1 MAAQINPLPH
11 VVNDD
16 GIIIN
21 PFVQLTPEQ
30 MKALEKFERSKQ
42 KRTERGKKAT
52 EADILATLEEA
63 LF

>member
-1 MAAQINPLPH
+1 MAALTNPLPD

-30 MKALEKFERSKQ
+30 MKELEKFQRKKGTNSSK
-42 KRTERGKKAT
+42 KTTED
-52 EADILATLEEA
+52 DILATFEEA

>member
-1 MAAQINPLPH
+1 MAALTNPLPD

-21 PFVQLTPEQ
+21 PFVQLTPKQ
-30 MKALEKFERSKQ
+30 MKALEKFQRKKGTNSSK
-42 KRTERGKKAT
+42 KTTED
-52 EADILATLEEA
+52 DILATFEKA

>member
-30 MKALEKFERSKQ
+30 MKALEKFERRKQ
-42 KRTERGKKAT
+42 KRTDRGKKAT
-52 EADILATLEEA
+52 EDDILATFQEA

>member
-1 MAAQINPLPH
+1 MAALTNPLPD

-30 MKALEKFERSKQ
+30 MKALEKFERSLQ
-42 KRTERGKKAT
+42 KSAGRGKKAT
-52 EADILATLEEA
+52 EADILATFQEA

>member
-1 MAAQINPLPH
+1 MAALINPLPH

-21 PFVQLTPEQ
+21 PFVRLTPEQ
-30 MKALEKFERSKQ
+30 MKALEKFERSLQ

-52 EADILATLEEA
+52 EADILATFEEA

>member
-1 MAAQINPLPH
+1 MAALINPLPH

-21 PFVQLTPEQ
+21 PFVQLTPKQ

-42 KRTERGKKAT
+42 KRTDRGKKAT
-52 EADILATLEEA
+52 EADILATFQEA

>member
-1 MAAQINPLPH
+1 MAALINPLPD

-30 MKALEKFERSKQ
+30 MRSLEKFQR
-42 KRTERGKKAT
+42 KKAT
-52 EADILATLEEA
+52 NSSKKTTEDDILATFEEA

>member
-1 MAAQINPLPH
+1 MAALINPLPD

-30 MKALEKFERSKQ
+30 MKALEKFERRLQ
-42 KRTERGKKAT
+42 KRTDRGKMTT
-52 EADILATLEEA
+52 EDDILATFQEA

>member
-1 MAAQINPLPH
+1 MAALTNPLPH
-11 VVNDD
+11 VINDE

-30 MKALEKFERSKQ
+30 MKALEKFERCKQ
-42 KRTERGKKAT
+42 KTTDKGKKRTED
-52 EADILATLEEA
+52 DILATFEEA

>member
-1 MAAQINPLPH
+1 MAALINPLPD

-30 MKALEKFERSKQ
+30 MSSLEKFQRKKGTNSSK
-42 KRTERGKKAT
+42 KTTED
-52 EADILATLEEA
+52 DILATFEEA

>member
-21 PFVQLTPEQ
+21 PFVRLTPEQ

-42 KRTERGKKAT
+42 KRTDRGKKAT
-52 EADILATLEEA
+52 EADILATFQEA

>member
-1 MAAQINPLPH
+1 MAALINPLPD

-21 PFVQLTPEQ
+21 PFVQLTTEQ
-30 MKALEKFERSKQ
+30 MKALEKFQRKKVTNSSK
-42 KRTERGKKAT
+42 KTT
-52 EADILATLEEA
+52 EADILATFQEA

>member
-1 MAAQINPLPH
+1 MAALTNPLPD

-30 MKALEKFERSKQ
+30 MKALEKFQRKKGTNTSK
-42 KRTERGKKAT
+42 KTTED
-52 EADILATLEEA
+52 DILTTFEKA